1 MLPALQGRAKR
12 AALGGRRSR
21 SRPLRPRSPQGG
33 PSAPAAESAERT
45 ARSGRRVR
53 KADRPQAS
61 ALHGRVERLREKFAS
76 ADLDALL
83 VSQPE
88 SRYYLSGYTG
98 HDLPPRDSAGYLL
111 ITRER
116 CFLLTDSRT
125 TEQAEH
131 EAPDY
136 EVLEY
141 GIKARLTQRLAEL
154 VRAHG
159 LRRVGVEAIHLPH
172 HSYQQIAD
180 ILRGNAELV
189 PTSDLVDQLR
199 IAKDEAEL
207 ASLRTAQERL
217 DDCFA
222 HVSERL
228 RPGMTERKVA
238 RMVEDY
244 LREHADG
251 PSFPSIIASGPNASM
266 PHAVA
271 SDRQIQ
277 PREPI
282 TIDIGALYQGY
293 CSDMTRTVCL
303 GSAPD
308 KLKEIY
314 GIVLR
319 AQEETEAALRPG
331 MTGKQADAIA
341 RDVITAA
348 GHGDHFGH
356 GTGHGIG
363 LEVHEPPWV
372 SSTKGENELQPGMVF
387 SVEPGIYLPGWG
399 GVRIEDLVLM
409 TDNGAEV
416 LARSHKR
423 LEIDSSAT

>member
-1 MLPALQGRAKR
+1 L
-12 AALGGRRSR
+12 
-21 SRPLRPRSPQGG
+21 
-33 PSAPAAESAERT
+33 SA
-45 ARSGRRVR
+45 V
-53 KADRPQAS
+53 Q
-61 ALHGRVERLREKFAS
+61 GRVERLREKFGS

-98 HDLPPRDSAGYLL
+98 HDQPPRDSAGYLL

-125 TEQAEH
+125 TEQAGH

-136 EVLEY
+136 EVIEY
-141 GIKARLTQRLAEL
+141 GLKARLTQRLAEL
-154 VRAHG
+154 VRQHA
-159 LRRVGVEAIHLPH
+159 LRRVGFEAIHLPQN
-172 HSYQQIAD
+172 SYCQIAGF
-180 ILRGNAELV
+180 LRGNAELV
-189 PTSDLVDQLR
+189 PMSDLVDQLR

-207 ASLRTAQERL
+207 AKLRVAQERL

-222 HVSERL
+222 HVSESL
-228 RPGMTERKVA
+228 RSGMTERQVA

-251 PSFPSIIASGPNASM
+251 PSFPSIVASGPNSSM
-266 PHAVA
+266 PHAVV
-271 SDRQIQ
+271 SDRKIEAG
-277 PREPI
+277 EPI
-282 TIDIGALYQGY
+282 TIDIGALHEGY

-303 GSAPD
+303 GPASD

-314 GIVLR
+314 GIVLE
-319 AQEETEAALRPG
+319 AQQKTEAGLRPG

-341 RDVITAA
+341 RDVIAKA
-348 GHGDHFGH
+348 GYGDNFGH

-372 SSTKGENELQPGMVF
+372 SQTRGENELQPGMVF

-399 GVRIEDLVLM
+399 GVRIEDLVVM
-409 TDNGAEV
+409 KEDGAEV
-416 LARSHKR
+416 LARSPKR
-423 LEIDSSAT
+423 LEINSARG